1 MITNVVSPFQP
12 SGSAPVTA
20 EGRTAAPQAALA
32 PADTAVLGGA
42 ENASGMSGMKKAAM
56 ALMLGV
62 TAVGGGLLTPATANA
77 QPMYRPG
84 YAQPVGYGHH
94 HGGHHGRG
102 NMGDAIAGG
111 IIGGI
116 VGGIIGG
123 AIGGAV
129 PVHPMPPPMPLPPP
143 VGYGYDGYGCDGVYH
158 HFDNYGNVSDMS
170 GHYRLQQGPYGQ
182 CYRTAPYPY

>member
-1 MITNVVSPFQP
+1 MITNIISPFQ
-12 SGSAPVTA
+12 STA
-20 EGRTAAPQAALA
+20 LAAAQGQAAPQTAVA
-32 PADTAVLGGA
+32 PADTAVLGA
-42 ENASGMSGMKKAAM
+42 TESTSGMSGMKKAAM

-62 TAVGGGLLTPATANA
+62 TAVGGGLLTPTTANA

-84 YAQPVGYGHH
+84 YSQPMNYGYGHH
-94 HGGHHGRG
+94 HGGHHGG
-102 NMGDAIAGG
+102 NNVGEAIAGG

-116 VGGIIGG
+116 LGGIIGG

-129 PVHPMPPPMPLPPP
+129 PAPMPPPMPMPPP

-158 HFDNYGNVSDMS
+158 HFDNYGNVADMS